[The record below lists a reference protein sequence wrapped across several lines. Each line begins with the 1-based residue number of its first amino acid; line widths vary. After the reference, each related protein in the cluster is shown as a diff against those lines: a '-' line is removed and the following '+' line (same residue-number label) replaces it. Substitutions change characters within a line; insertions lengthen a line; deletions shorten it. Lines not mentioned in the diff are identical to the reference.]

1 MDSPEKDQ
9 HADEAKVWVQSIAE
23 RMMGK
28 PGDPHAAE
36 VWAQSLSERTVHAL
50 VQTSTTWLQGA
61 LKGEYGSVVTV
72 GANFCYP
79 VTATGP
85 YPALN
90 QEFEVFRCV
99 AATLDEDGS
108 VWFIAYK
115 SDAVASQLPHVK
127 PIMFADNHY
136 EVWF

>member
-1 MDSPEKDQ
+1 MDKPE
-9 HADEAKVWVQSIAE
+9 
-23 RMMGK
+23 R
-28 PGDPHAAE
+28 DPRAAE
-36 VWAQSLSERTVHAL
+36 IWAQSLSERTEHAL
-50 VQTSTTWLQGA
+50 AATSTTWLQGA

-85 YPALN
+85 YPELSP
-90 QEFEVFRCV
+90 EWEVFRCV
-99 AATLDEDGS
+99 AATLDEQGS
-108 VWFIAYK
+108 VWFVAYK
-115 SDAVASQLPHVK
+115 SNAVATQLPRVA